1 MTTTRTRWA
10 QRMRAG
16 GLLLL
21 WTLPTLSACTSDA
34 AVKAQPVAPA
44 TASAPAQV
52 IAAATGPAAD
62 RPAPTGTVSDT
73 NRADVVLQR
82 EQFSYSGGGRRD
94 PYRSLMTSRDVRPLI
109 SDLRVAVIVYDPAD
123 DQSVAILRDAFSHRQ
138 YRVRVG
144 QQVGRLRVS
153 AIKPKAVM
161 FTIEEFGFNRT
172 ETLPLSSD
180 STKVRT
186 P

>member
-1 MTTTRTRWA
+1 MSARR
-10 QRMRAG
+10 QLPFAG
-16 GLLLL
+16 GWWRWVWCGLA
-21 WTLPTLSACTSDA
+21 TLIMPVTRAD
-34 AVKAQPVAPA
+34 AQPVTP
-44 TASAPAQV
+44 
-52 IAAATGPAAD
+52 
-62 RPAPTGTVSDT
+62 REL
-73 NRADVVLQR
+73 VLQR
-82 EQFSYSGGGRRD
+82 ETFSYNSGGRRD
-94 PYRSLMTSRDVRPLI
+94 PYRSLMTSREVRPLV
-109 SDLRVAVIVYDPAD
+109 SDLRVTVIVFDPAGE
-123 DQSVAILRDAFSHRQ
+123 QSVAILRDAFSKRQ

-153 AIKPKAVM
+153 AIKPKAVQ